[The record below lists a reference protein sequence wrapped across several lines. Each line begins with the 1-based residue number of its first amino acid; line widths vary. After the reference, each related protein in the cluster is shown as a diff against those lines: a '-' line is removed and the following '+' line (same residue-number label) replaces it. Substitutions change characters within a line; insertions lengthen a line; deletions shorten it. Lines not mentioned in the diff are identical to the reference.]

1 MLRTF
6 QLARLDYNIATY
18 KHVMSCWR
26 NELWAQKSVIRS
38 KVIKGT
44 LVHLNKIAPV
54 EENKAKVL
62 SRPLLVLNNNYSDY
76 SLDFCVLSNGVISR
90 SLGKPTS
97 GY

>member
-18 KHVMSCWR
+18 KHVMPCWR
-26 NELWAQKSVIRS
+26 NELLTQKGVIRS

-44 LVHLNKIAPV
+44 FTITILPV
-54 EENKAKVL
+54 EERKAKVL

-76 SLDFCVLSNGVISR
+76 SLDFCVLSNGVIIR